1 MTTGHILIA
10 SGRVPKMTRIFFITC
25 KNFHS
30 GRYAGCQ
37 ARSFH
42 PEGKGIEGFDC
53 NEGMLQ
59 WIPKKDIFSL
69 NLWEG
74 DQYFLWPLVEGKQDI
89 EMTCVY
95 EGDHL
100 VKYE

>member
-1 MTTGHILIA
+1 MRENGLVSEA
-10 SGRVPKMTRIFFITC
+10 SLNLVRMRMHAACGKC
-25 KNFHS
+25 LKK
-30 GRYAGCQ
+30 
-37 ARSFH
+37 
-42 PEGKGIEGFDC
+42 PEFAVENGKGIEGFDC

-74 DQYFLWPLVEGKQDI
+74 DQYFLRPLVEGKQNI